1 MCEAI
6 IAWVAALRAASSAA
20 PAPIAAARAASDAAA
35 PAARAASMASWPLD
49 AIVASI
55 AAAAAAPAVAAAC
68 ATLGASIVAAAA
80 APGTGAHTLAIATS
94 SSARRRRFIEGRK
107 RFYYRNN
114 VITLGKLLF
123 LPPRSKGESAAAMP
137 AAMRCHYEV
146 LGVDRDADDDAI
158 KKAYRKLA
166 LKWHPDKNSNQLELA
181 TEMFKELQAAHS
193 VLSDAHERGWYDSHR
208 EAILRGGSGVAGSA
222 GDDADDDPAAQF
234 WRFFSSSAYSGFG
247 DDPQGFYAVYA
258 GVFCGIDRDE
268 RAYGEPPLP
277 KETAPEFGTAAADW
291 QGVRLFY
298 GHWESFSTRRSC
310 AGADMY
316 DTREAP
322 NRQVR
327 RAMEK
332 ENARA
337 RSEAKRQLSECVRN
351 LLAYVKK
358 R

>member
-94 SSARRRRFIEGRK
+94 SSARRRRFIDK

-114 VITLGKLLF
+114 CVITLGKLLF